1 METRYEFGMK
11 MLNKVDGHVG
21 EEVVAPLGDLGK
33 ILAEV
38 FGDIYGREALSLR
51 EREIATIAMLTV
63 LGRETQLNV
72 HIHAGLNV
80 GLTPKEI
87 EEVII
92 HTVLYAGF
100 PTAINGVNLLKRITA
115 QVEIKN

>member
-33 ILAEV
+33 ILVEV

-51 EREIATIAMLTV
+51 EREICDDCDADRTWQ
-63 LGRETQLNV
+63 REAAKGAYSCR
-72 HIHAGLNV
+72 I
-80 GLTPKEI
+80 
-87 EEVII
+87 
-92 HTVLYAGF
+92 
-100 PTAINGVNLLKRITA
+100 KRRPHPPG
-115 QVEIKN
+115 N

>member
-33 ILAEV
+33 ILVEV

-51 EREIATIAMLTV
+51 EGKLRRLRCVTV
-63 LGRETQLNV
+63 LGREKQLKV

-80 GLTPKEI
+80 GLTPRE
-87 EEVII
+87 
-92 HTVLYAGF
+92 L
-100 PTAINGVNLLKRITA
+100 RRS
-115 QVEIKN
+115 